1 MQTLARPRFIVRIIY
16 YGHRGLVRP
25 MKESQSSFDVMASV
39 KELQALAG
47 GHIDKIYHPRLD
59 HLLLAV
65 RLPGE
70 GKSFVHFHV
79 GRWLYRSDKSKEM
92 PQQPSGFAMML
103 RKRITN
109 ARITAVRQQGFD
121 RIAIISLE
129 KEEKFDLVLE
139 MFGDGNV
146 ILVKD
151 GVIVQPLTSHTW
163 KHRDVRAKREFE
175 FPPPVPDPAQLSDED
190 MLKILLSSDTDLV
203 RTLATKLNTGGRYS
217 EEICARTGIDKRK
230 MAQELKVEE
239 AGLILRTITEFK
251 EEIASS
257 EKAFVILKDF
267 AVEDV
272 VPLKMRIYEGMASE
286 EFDSFSSAVESYI
299 PRIPKPQKEKP
310 KEAILELE
318 RLKRKLAQQEAAVM
332 KLQDDAREAQIMG
345 DFVFANYGEV
355 SRILSDMKVCL
366 IYSKGWKEIP
376 GFVSFDQKNS
386 LLKVRLKTAEIVLDA
401 KGSVESNARRY
412 YEDAKK
418 ARRKLEG
425 VITALEK
432 AKKEIDE
439 QSRDETRDAKAEKKR
454 YEPTK
459 RFWFE
464 RFRWFISSEG
474 ALVLGGKDAKSN
486 DMLVKRHLE
495 AGDRYAHADIH
506 GAPSVVVKM
515 NKGVTE
521 KTLHEACE
529 FAVATSK
536 AWNAK
541 IGSAAG
547 YWVLPEQVS
556 KTPQSGEYLSKG
568 AFVIRGKRN
577 YSSKLEIKLGIGVI
591 EFEGSRKIMCS
602 PEGAIKAH
610 SNKFGIIRPGQRDK
624 NSFAKQ
630 LANAL
635 EVPIEE
641 IQSILPPGDVEVVE
655 QAGLVIS

>member
-1 MQTLARPRFIVRIIY
+1 
-16 YGHRGLVRP
+16 

-39 KELQALAG
+39 KELQALVG

-59 HLLLAV
+59 HLVLAV

-70 GKSFVHFHV
+70 SKSFVHFRV
-79 GRWLYRSDKSKEM
+79 GHWLYRSDKSSEM
-92 PQQPSGFAMML
+92 PQQPSDFAMML
-103 RKRITN
+103 RKRIAN
-109 ARITAVRQQGFD
+109 ARICAIRQQGFD
-121 RIAIISLE
+121 RIAIMSLE
-129 KEEKFDLVLE
+129 KEDKYDLVLE

-151 GVIVQPLTSHTW
+151 GAIIQPLTSHTW

-175 FPPPVPDPAQLSDED
+175 FPPAIPDPSGMSDDEL
-190 MLKILLSSDTDLV
+190 LKILHSSDTDLV

-217 EEICARTGIDKRK
+217 EEICARTGVDKRK
-230 MAQELKVEE
+230 NAQEITVEE
-239 AGLILRTITEFK
+239 AGRILKIINDFK
-251 EEIASS
+251 KEISSS
-257 EKAFVILKDF
+257 ERAFVIFKDTK
-267 AVEDV
+267 VEDV
-272 VPLKMRIYEGMASE
+272 VPVKMRIYEGMARE
-286 EFDSFSSAVESYI
+286 EFETFSSAVENYM
-299 PRIPKPQKEKP
+299 PRIPKPLKEKP
-310 KEAILELE
+310 KEVVLEME
-318 RLKRKLAQQEAAVM
+318 RLKRKLAQQEAAVV

-355 SRILSDMKVCL
+355 ANTLSKAKDL
-366 IYSKGWKEIP
+366 LLDSKGMDEIP
-376 GFVSFDQKNS
+376 NFVSYDQKDA
-386 LLKVRLKTAEIVLDA
+386 LLKVRLKTAEVELDV

-412 YEDAKK
+412 YEDAKRSRK
-418 ARRKLEG
+418 KLEG
-425 VITALEK
+425 VIAALDI

-439 QSRDETRDAKAEKKR
+439 QSKGVTRSEEKGKKKH
-454 YEPTK
+454 EPTK

-474 ALVLGGKDAKSN
+474 AIVLGGKDARTN
-486 DMLVKRHLE
+486 DMLVKKHLE

-506 GAPSVVVKM
+506 GAPSVVVK
-515 NKGVTE
+515 KKEGITE
-521 KTLHEACE
+521 KTLYEACE

-556 KTPQSGEYLSKG
+556 KTPQSGEYLARG

-577 YSSKLEIKLGIGVI
+577 YSDKLEIKLGIGEI

-602 PEGAIKAH
+602 PATAVRVRSKKYVIVK
-610 SNKFGIIRPGQRDK
+610 PGNREK

-630 LANAL
+630 LADIL

-641 IQSILPPGDVEVVE
+641 IQSILPPGDLEIVE
-655 QAGLVIS
+655 QVGLVIP

>member
-1 MQTLARPRFIVRIIY
+1 
-16 YGHRGLVRP
+16 

-39 KELQALAG
+39 KELQALVG
-47 GHIDKIYHPRLD
+47 GHIDKIYHPRLE
-59 HLLLAV
+59 HLVLAV

-70 GKSFVHFHV
+70 SKSFVHFRV
-79 GRWLYRSDKSKEM
+79 GHWLYRSDKSSEM
-92 PQQPSGFAMML
+92 PQQPSDFAMML
-103 RKRITN
+103 RKRIAN
-109 ARITAVRQQGFD
+109 ARICAIRQQGFD
-121 RIAIISLE
+121 RIAIMSLE
-129 KEEKFDLVLE
+129 KEDKYDLVLE

-151 GVIVQPLTSHTW
+151 GAIIQPLTSHTW

-175 FPPPVPDPAQLSDED
+175 FPPAIPDPSEMSDDEL
-190 MLKILLSSDTDLV
+190 LKILHSSDTDLV

-217 EEICARTGIDKRK
+217 EEICARTGVDKRK
-230 MAQELKVEE
+230 NARETTVEE
-239 AGLILRTITEFK
+239 AGRILKIISDFK
-251 EEIASS
+251 KEISSS
-257 EKAFVILKDF
+257 ERAFVIFKDTK
-267 AVEDV
+267 VEDV
-272 VPLKMRIYEGMASE
+272 VPAKMHIYEGMARE
-286 EFDSFSSAVESYI
+286 EFDTFSSAVENYI
-299 PRIPKPQKEKP
+299 PRIPKPLKEKP
-310 KEAILELE
+310 KEVVLELE
-318 RLKRKLAQQEAAVM
+318 RLKRKLAQQEAAVV

-355 SRILSDMKVCL
+355 ANTLSKAKDL
-366 IYSKGWKEIP
+366 LLDSKSMGEIP
-376 GFVSFDQKNS
+376 NFVSYDQKDA
-386 LLKVRLKTAEIVLDA
+386 LLKVRLKTAEIELDV

-412 YEDAKK
+412 YEGAKK
-418 ARRKLEG
+418 SRKKLEG
-425 VITALEK
+425 VIAALDI

-439 QSRDETRDAKAEKKR
+439 QSKGVTRSEEKGKKKHA
-454 YEPTK
+454 PTK

-474 ALVLGGKDAKSN
+474 AIVLGGKDARTN
-486 DMLVKRHLE
+486 DMLVKKHLE

-506 GAPSVVVKM
+506 GAPSVVVK
-515 NKGVTE
+515 KKEGITE
-521 KTLHEACE
+521 KTLYEACE

-556 KTPQSGEYLSKG
+556 KTPQSGEYLARG

-577 YSSKLEIKLGIGVI
+577 YSDKLEIKLGIGEI

-602 PEGAIKAH
+602 PVTAVRARSKKYVIV
-610 SNKFGIIRPGQRDK
+610 RPGDREK

-630 LANAL
+630 LADIL

-641 IQSILPPGDVEVVE
+641 IQSILPPGDLEIVE
-655 QAGLVIS
+655 QVGLVIP

>member
-1 MQTLARPRFIVRIIY
+1 
-16 YGHRGLVRP
+16 

-39 KELQALAG
+39 KELQALVG

-59 HLLLAV
+59 HLVLAV

-70 GKSFVHFHV
+70 SKSFVHFRV
-79 GRWLYRSDKSKEM
+79 GHWLYRSDKSSEM
-92 PQQPSGFAMML
+92 PQQPSDFAMML
-103 RKRITN
+103 RKRIAN
-109 ARITAVRQQGFD
+109 ARICAIRQQGFD
-121 RIAIISLE
+121 RIAIMSLE
-129 KEEKFDLVLE
+129 KEDKYDLVLE

-151 GVIVQPLTSHTW
+151 GAIIQPLTSHTW

-175 FPPPVPDPAQLSDED
+175 FPPAIPDPSEMSDDEL
-190 MLKILLSSDTDLV
+190 LKILHSSDTDLV

-217 EEICARTGIDKRK
+217 EEICARTGVDKRK
-230 MAQELKVEE
+230 NARETTVEE
-239 AGLILRTITEFK
+239 AGRILKIISDFK
-251 EEIASS
+251 KEISS
-257 EKAFVILKDF
+257 SGRAFVIFKDTK
-267 AVEDV
+267 VEDV
-272 VPLKMRIYEGMASE
+272 VPVKMQIYEGMARE
-286 EFDSFSSAVESYI
+286 EFDTFSSAVENYT
-299 PRIPKPQKEKP
+299 PRIPKPLKEKP
-310 KEAILELE
+310 KEVVLELE

-355 SRILSDMKVCL
+355 AKTLSKAKDLLLDSKVMN
-366 IYSKGWKEIP
+366 EIP
-376 GFVSFDQKNS
+376 DFVSYDQKDA
-386 LLKVRLKTAEIVLDA
+386 LLKVRLKTAEVELDV
-401 KGSVESNARRY
+401 KGNVESNARRY
-412 YEDAKK
+412 YEDAKRSRK
-418 ARRKLEG
+418 KLEG
-425 VITALEK
+425 VIAALDI

-439 QSRDETRDAKAEKKR
+439 QSKGVTRSEEKGKKKHA
-454 YEPTK
+454 PTK

-474 ALVLGGKDAKSN
+474 AIVLGGKDARTN
-486 DMLVKRHLE
+486 DMLVKKHLE

-515 NKGVTE
+515 KEGVTE
-521 KTLHEACE
+521 KTLYEACE
-529 FAVATSK
+529 FSVATSK

-556 KTPQSGEYLSKG
+556 KTPQSGEYLARG

-577 YSSKLEIKLGIGVI
+577 YSDKLEIKLGIGEI

-602 PEGAIKAH
+602 PATAVRARSKKYVIVK
-610 SNKFGIIRPGQRDK
+610 PGNREK

-630 LANAL
+630 LADIL

-641 IQSILPPGDVEVVE
+641 IQSILPPGGLEIVE
-655 QAGLVIS
+655 QVGLVIP